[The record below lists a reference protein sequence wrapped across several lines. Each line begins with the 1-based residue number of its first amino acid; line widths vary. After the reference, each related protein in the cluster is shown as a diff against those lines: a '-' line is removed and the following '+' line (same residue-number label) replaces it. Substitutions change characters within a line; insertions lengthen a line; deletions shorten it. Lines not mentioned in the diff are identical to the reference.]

1 MVRQSHASLTVR
13 SAARHKLA
21 QILAC
26 TALLAVQVIEC
37 CALESDLELAQK
49 YYSAGALSSSV
60 RLLNTIL
67 EKSPGNAT
75 AHYLKANCLLK
86 LKRNAEAFNEYS
98 LAERISPNSKLAY
111 YCRLGEA
118 QIKYGSAFASKIR
131 EKAKITQEAKNGLIE
146 KSEEDQ
152 TQEQAEEPTEAPTE
166 DSVRQTV
173 NTVNTVAPNK
183 KVQRNQNDTLPPGT
197 LELIRKQAASA
208 RKRAIEMGQIDALS
222 ERQKA
227 ENAAISLKEKAER
240 LAARGKG
247 GTEPV
252 ALSEAELAA
261 IRSQAAAAGSDLR
274 EMGKLKAAIKE
285 RESQDKAEEIER
297 QANNLQDQLLD
308 DRHRQDELRLNPIG
322 TNLYIRNYSK
332 PPVAPLHAQAKT
344 LAANQMK
351 TQGKLIVKTENAKV
365 SALGSTKSIAK
376 QLTGKGS
383 IESVKGEVLPK

>member
-26 TALLAVQVIEC
+26 TALLAVQAIEC

-60 RLLNTIL
+60 RLLNSIL

-152 TQEQAEEPTEAPTE
+152 TQEQAEEPTEE
-166 DSVRQTV
+166 SVRQTV

-274 EMGKLKAAIKE
+274 ELGKLKAAIKE

-344 LAANQMK
+344 LAANEMK
-351 TQGKLIVKTENAKV
+351 TQGKLRTKTENTKV
-365 SALGSTKSIAK
+365 NALSSTKSITK

>member
-1 MVRQSHASLTVR
+1 VR

-26 TALLAVQVIEC
+26 TALLAVQAIEC

-60 RLLNTIL
+60 RLLNSIL

-152 TQEQAEEPTEAPTE
+152 TQEQAEEPTEE
-166 DSVRQTV
+166 SVRQTV

-274 EMGKLKAAIKE
+274 ELGKLKAAIKE

-344 LAANQMK
+344 LAANEMK
-351 TQGKLIVKTENAKV
+351 TQGKLRTKTENTKV
-365 SALGSTKSIAK
+365 NALSSTKSITK